1 MIGEK
6 IVHRR
11 EELGLTQV
19 QLSKMCGIKA
29 PTLNNY
35 EKNKTFPNEENLF
48 RLMKALKCDANYLF
62 GSTITAESFT
72 LTEWERIS
80 VKKFRT
86 LDKYGKNTIAT
97 MIDLEYKR
105 CKKMRHVRKPE
116 IIQIKMSPF
125 AVSAGTGVGL
135 DDEYYETLD
144 VKASAITRQADYAV
158 RVSGDSMQ
166 PTFYDGDII
175 LVESMPQINIGDIGV
190 FIVDGDGFVK
200 ELGNG
205 RLISHN
211 EKYSDIILKHHDMV
225 FCSGRVIGVLEEDDF
240 V

>member
-72 LTEWERIS
+72 LTEWERIF

-105 CKKMRHVRKPE
+105 CKKMRCVRKPE

-125 AVSAGTGVGL
+125 AV
-135 DDEYYETLD
+135 
-144 VKASAITRQADYAV
+144 
-158 RVSGDSMQ
+158 
-166 PTFYDGDII
+166 
-175 LVESMPQINIGDIGV
+175 
-190 FIVDGDGFVK
+190 
-200 ELGNG
+200 
-205 RLISHN
+205 
-211 EKYSDIILKHHDMV
+211 
-225 FCSGRVIGVLEEDDF
+225 
-240 V
+240 

>member
-135 DDEYYETLD
+135 VVLYKRNKNIKENVL
-144 VKASAITRQADYAV
+144 ITIGLYLI
-158 RVSGDSMQ
+158 G
-166 PTFYDGDII
+166 II
-175 LVESMPQINIGDIGV
+175 FALLLSLFNI
-190 FIVDGDGFVK
+190 
-200 ELGNG
+200 
-205 RLISHN
+205 
-211 EKYSDIILKHHDMV
+211 
-225 FCSGRVIGVLEEDDF
+225 
-240 V
+240 